1 MFVAFI
7 TPVLFTT
14 IVKLTRVLLPTTV
27 TLAVLTTVKLTG
39 RTSIVTFESTTV
51 TFSVEL
57 TSTTLVQLPVALD
70 LATIQNSLTSPIF
83 NLSIIQLTF

>member
-70 LATIQNSLTSPIF
+70 LATIQNSLTSPTF